1 MKDMTAPSGS
11 ETTAQAP
18 DASVAR
24 AGREADAQALKAAA
38 TLVAEGAI
46 ALANG
51 DTKLTEL
58 RAMQALQQAPEFLDA
73 LLLLHRCRQKSN
85 PSGPGYENLLRRI
98 IRQNPNMLQPTTE
111 LAFLLFARG
120 ERVDCEQFA
129 RNALRLAPRHPRA
142 HGVMGLI
149 FMETNRPGAG
159 EFHFRRVIE
168 IEGEHTHVAVHL
180 ANCLNAQG
188 KVEEAEMW
196 FRKATELDSANVDA
210 WVHWCRFEEAR
221 GNIPRAWE
229 LLHDAEKA
237 SGGSADLRLTR
248 AVLYGR
254 EKKNAQAIEE
264 LSLGRAEGQPLT
276 AMALLERGR
285 LYDRMGRFEDAWADF
300 VEGNRL
306 CRDVQGQHYTEA
318 AAAELVSR
326 LTQFFTRGRMNLMP
340 RAACDETAPQPI
352 FIVGFPRSGTTM
364 VEQTL
369 SAHPLV
375 SAGDELAFVNDL
387 TRMASRWLGSPHS
400 YPNCLAD
407 LWMGDN
413 RLVPDRFRDY
423 YLRGVQQLGIW
434 EDGARFFT
442 DKMPLNETHLG
453 LIHILFPKAPII
465 HVRRHPLDIVLSNFA
480 NFLTHGYNQAFD
492 VTTCA
497 KHYALIDGL
506 VEHYKR
512 EFDLNYLEIRYED
525 LVADQEPHVRRLL
538 DFVGLD
544 FDSRCLT
551 FHENRRTAR
560 TASYAQV
567 GERLYDRSVNRYR
580 HYRNYL
586 VDAATILKPSLE
598 RLSYSLDQA

>member
-1 MKDMTAPSGS
+1 MTTPLRRAAQPSDP
-11 ETTAQAP
+11 QA
-18 DASVAR
+18 V
-24 AGREADAQALKAAA
+24 KAAA
-38 TLVAEGAI
+38 ALVAEGGA
-46 ALANG
+46 ALASG
-51 DTKLTEL
+51 DTALGEL

-73 LLLLHRCRQKSN
+73 LLLLHRCRQKTN

-149 FMETNRPGAG
+149 LVETGRPAAG

-168 IEGEHTHVAVHL
+168 IEGEHSHVAVHL
-180 ANCLNAQG
+180 AGCLNAQG
-188 KVEEAEMW
+188 KMEEAEIW
-196 FRKATELDSANVDA
+196 FRKATELDPANADA
-210 WVHWCRFEEAR
+210 WLQWCRFQEAR
-221 GNIPRAWE
+221 GNIPGAWE
-229 LLHDAEKA
+229 LLREAEKT

-254 EKKNAQAIEE
+254 EKKNAEAIEE
-264 LSLGRAEGQPLT
+264 LSLSQAEGAPLT

-285 LYDRMGRFEDAWADF
+285 LYDRMGRVDDAWADF
-300 VEGNRL
+300 VEGKRL
-306 CRDVQGQHYTEA
+306 CRDVQGRHYTEA
-318 AAAELVSR
+318 AAAELAAR
-326 LTQFFTRGRMNLMP
+326 LTQFFTRGRMNLIP
-340 RAACDETAPQPI
+340 RAARDDTAPQPI

-369 SAHPLV
+369 SAHPRV

-423 YLRGVQQLGIW
+423 YLRGAQQLGIW
-434 EDGARFFT
+434 EAGARFFT

-497 KHYALIDGL
+497 KHFVLIDGL

-512 EFDLNYLEIRYED
+512 ELDLNYLEIRYED
-525 LVADQEPHVRRLL
+525 LVADQESQVRRLL
-538 DFVGLD
+538 DFVGLG
-544 FDSRCLT
+544 FDPRCMA

-567 GERLYDRSVNRYR
+567 SEKLYDRSVYRYR
-580 HYRNYL
+580 HYRKYL
-586 VDAATILKPSLE
+586 DEAVTIL
-598 RLSYSLDQA
+598 RASLDRLGYLADEMTISV